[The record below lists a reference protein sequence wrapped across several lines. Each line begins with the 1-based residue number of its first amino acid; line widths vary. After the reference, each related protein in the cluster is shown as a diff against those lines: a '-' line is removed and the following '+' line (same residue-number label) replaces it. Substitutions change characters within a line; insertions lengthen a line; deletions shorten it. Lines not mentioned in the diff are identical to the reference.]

1 MDPNKPF
8 ALFANFAYYPHGGM
22 WDYRGDFATVDEA
35 RAFAVSTE
43 CEEWDVREPWDWFHV
58 VDLRTM
64 RVVLAKGYSCYGDP
78 EDFKKKDLTSRRE

>member
-8 ALFANFAYYPHGGM
+8 ALFANFTYYPHGGM

-35 RAFAVSTE
+35 SAFAVSKE
-43 CEEWDVREPWDWFHV
+43 REELDIREPWDWFHV

-64 RVVLAKGYSCYGDP
+64 RVVLAKGHSCYGDP
-78 EDFKKKDLTSRRE
+78 EDFKKKDLT